1 MAHPIVVEQSRAIPV
16 APGDAYARTLPMPLP
31 RLFRRWYGPIPP
43 IKAVRDQRGDWQ
55 QPGETRTIV
64 LAGGGTMRETLTS
77 ARAPESFGYTITDIT
92 GPMAPLIDHVE
103 GAWIFAPHG
112 TGTRVT
118 WRWTLYR
125 KSALTAPALVVFA
138 RLWRGY
144 ARQSLESLS
153 DYLLG

>member
-1 MAHPIVVEQSRAIPV
+1 MAHPVVVEQSRAIPV
-16 APGDAYARTLPMPLP
+16 VPEEAFARTLPMPLP
-31 RLFRRWYGPIPP
+31 MLFRQWYGPIPP
-43 IKAVRDQRGDWQ
+43 IKAIRDQTGVWDRAGQ
-55 QPGETRTIV
+55 SRTIA
-64 LAGGGTMRETLTS
+64 LKGGGTMRETLTS
-77 ARAPESFGYTITDIT
+77 VDSPKSFGYNITGIT

-118 WRWTLYR
+118 WRWTLHR
-125 KSALTAPALVVFA
+125 KSELTAPALPVFA

-153 DYLLG
+153 DYLVG